1 MKQIVSIMLLLVLTS
16 CSTPPQPT
24 TFVESV
30 KLGEKANRLES
41 ATGAI
46 DEATDNPKVRVQ
58 TASINVVA
66 TELRDDDKRVIKLQ
80 EQVITLQNDIKKIKE
95 EYQSATAKSRQTM
108 YATATWI
115 GGILALVGLVLLV
128 ASIKVSFLA
137 SLGAGFSFLGVAI
150 VSVVQFMSTYDFA
163 VILVGASCVLCI
175 VGWGGYSLYK
185 NFKTNQ
191 AKELAI
197 IDGTKTVELVK
208 AELKKPREL
217 VRSWGEIKKTVSQ
230 MQSPSTQAI
239 IQHVKKTEINNPI

>member
-1 MKQIVSIMLLLVLTS
+1 MLLLVLTS
-16 CSTPPQPT
+16 CSTQPQPTT

-30 KLGEKANRLES
+30 KLGEKADRL
-41 ATGAI
+41 
-46 DEATDNPKVRVQ
+46 N
-58 TASINVVA
+58 NA
-66 TELRDDDKRVIKLQ
+66 TETISSHTQIPAVLAETAKIDTVADELRHDDKQVIALQ
-80 EQVITLQNDIKKIKE
+80 EQVITLQNDIKNIKE
-95 EYQSATAKSRQTM
+95 EYQSATAKSRQAM

-197 IDGTKTVELVK
+197 VDTAKSFELAK

-217 VRSWGEIKKTVSQ
+217 MRSWDEIKKTVSQ
-230 MQSPSTQAI
+230 MQNPSTQAI
-239 IQHVKKTEINNPI
+239 IQHVKKTEINNPV